1 MLSIACRYWIQPISS
16 PFSSYIHG
24 KTQSTFMITWP
35 LLYPRRHPYLVNQ
48 ILWKTVLTK
57 DCKLTETSTAKSH
70 ASWKTSSIYQC
81 NIYSWLLLWSCD
93 LIEVPFLVTSITK
106 VGKRCPSLS
115 MARGSLPSI
124 SISKSSQF
132 YEQTVFPVCKLILE
146 LEMMKIK

>member
-16 PFSSYIHG
+16 PFSSYIHA
-24 KTQSTFMITWP
+24 KTQSTYSWP

-57 DCKLTETSTAKSH
+57 DCKLTETSTTKSH
-70 ASWKTSSIYQC
+70 ASWKTS
-81 NIYSWLLLWSCD
+81 SWLLLWSCD